1 MNVSA
6 ESIPDYYRYED
17 INYAIVALLRGA
29 RGSYS
34 DSPTVLDIGCGRARL
49 GLRLKVSASKL
60 QGWITV
66 RLRVR
71 LPVSESTEVIELDIT
86 DYSRVEQTL
95 ADRRFDFLMAADSLE
110 HSLDPYGVLKFYR
123 KFLKPNGY
131 LVLSLPNVVVWDNR
145 LRTLFGRFDYAD
157 SGVMDR
163 THLRFFTFRSARQLV
178 VDCGFVP
185 EKSTFEPGIARAFL
199 PVIKRYMGKGEQSPG
214 SILDSKAYGF
224 YQQYLLPIEKAV
236 TAVAQ
241 VCWRSNGDARAI
253 DQFLRNTTDP
263 SKSNVKSISLRP
275 ASSIVARSRL
285 RSFVWNSRK
294 PAPPAPTSFP
304 PVAAPRARASS

>member
-6 ESIPDYYRYED
+6 ENTPDYYRYED

-34 DSPTVLDIGCGRARL
+34 ESPTVLDIGCGRARL
-49 GLRLKVSASKL
+49 GLEIEGLGLKVTGLDNS
-60 QGWITV
+60 
-66 RLRVR
+66 
-71 LPVSESTEVIELDIT
+71 PVACEVARQRITEVIELDIT
-86 DYSRVEQTL
+86 NYSRVEQTL

-145 LRTLFGRFDYAD
+145 LRTLFGRFDYTD

-178 VDCGFVP
+178 VDCGFAP

-199 PVIKRYMGKGEQSPG
+199 PVIKRFMGKGEQSPG

-236 TAVAQ
+236 TAVAPGLLAFRT
-241 VCWRSNGDARAI
+241 VMLARLI
-253 DQFLRNTTDP
+253 
-263 SKSNVKSISLRP
+263 
-275 ASSIVARSRL
+275 
-285 RSFVWNSRK
+285 NS
-294 PAPPAPTSFP
+294 
-304 PVAAPRARASS
+304 

>member
-1 MNVSA
+1 MSA
-6 ESIPDYYRYED
+6 LPESITDYYRYED

-49 GLRLKVSASKL
+49 GLEIEGLGFKL
-60 QGWITV
+60 TG
-66 RLRVR
+66 LDNS
-71 LPVSESTEVIELDIT
+71 PVALEVARQRISEVIEIDIT
-86 DYSRVEQTL
+86 DYSKVEQTL
-95 ADRRFDFLMAADSLE
+95 AGRRFDFLMAADSLE
-110 HSLDPYGVLKFYR
+110 HSVDPYGVLSFYR
-123 KFLKPNGY
+123 KFLKPNGH

-145 LRTLFGRFDYAD
+145 LRTFFGRFDYAD

-199 PVIKRYMGKGEQSPG
+199 PLIKRFMRNGEQSPS
-214 SILDSKAYGF
+214 SILESKSYGF

-236 TAVAQ
+236 TAIAPGLLAFRTVML
-241 VCWRSNGDARAI
+241 ARLI
-253 DQFLRNTTDP
+253 
-263 SKSNVKSISLRP
+263 
-275 ASSIVARSRL
+275 
-285 RSFVWNSRK
+285 NS
-294 PAPPAPTSFP
+294 
-304 PVAAPRARASS
+304 

>member
-1 MNVSA
+1 MNVST

-17 INYAIVALLRGA
+17 INYAIVELLRGA
-29 RGSYS
+29 RVSYS

-49 GLRLKVSASKL
+49 GLEIEGLGFRLIGLDNS
-60 QGWITV
+60 
-66 RLRVR
+66 
-71 LPVSESTEVIELDIT
+71 PVACEVARQRITEVIELDIT

-95 ADRRFDFLMAADSLE
+95 TDRRFDFLMAADSLE

-178 VDCGFVP
+178 VDCGFAP
-185 EKSTFEPGIARAFL
+185 EKSTFEPGIVRAFL
-199 PVIKRYMGKGEQSPG
+199 PVIKRFMGKGEQSPG

-236 TAVAQ
+236 TSIAPGLLAFRTVML
-241 VCWRSNGDARAI
+241 ARLI
-253 DQFLRNTTDP
+253 
-263 SKSNVKSISLRP
+263 
-275 ASSIVARSRL
+275 
-285 RSFVWNSRK
+285 NS
-294 PAPPAPTSFP
+294 
-304 PVAAPRARASS
+304 

>member
-1 MNVSA
+1 LNVSA
-6 ESIPDYYRYED
+6 ENTPDYYRYED

-34 DSPTVLDIGCGRARL
+34 ESPTVLDIGCGRARL
-49 GLRLKVSASKL
+49 GLEIEGLASKVTGL
-60 QGWITV
+60 ANS
-66 RLRVR
+66 
-71 LPVSESTEVIELDIT
+71 PVACEVARQRITEVIELDIT
-86 DYSRVEQTL
+86 NYSRVEQTL

-145 LRTLFGRFDYAD
+145 LRTLFGRFDYTD

-178 VDCGFVP
+178 VDCGFAP

-199 PVIKRYMGKGEQSPG
+199 PVIKRFIGKGEQSPG

-224 YQQYLLPIEKAV
+224 YQQYLLPIEKVVA
-236 TAVAQ
+236 AVAPGLLAFRT
-241 VCWRSNGDARAI
+241 VMLARLI
-253 DQFLRNTTDP
+253 
-263 SKSNVKSISLRP
+263 
-275 ASSIVARSRL
+275 
-285 RSFVWNSRK
+285 NS
-294 PAPPAPTSFP
+294 
-304 PVAAPRARASS
+304 

>member
-1 MNVSA
+1 LNVSA
-6 ESIPDYYRYED
+6 ESTADYYRYED

-34 DSPTVLDIGCGRARL
+34 ESPTVLDIGCGRARL
-49 GLRLKVSASKL
+49 GLEIEGLGFKVTGLDNS
-60 QGWITV
+60 
-66 RLRVR
+66 
-71 LPVSESTEVIELDIT
+71 PVACEVARQRITEVIELDIT
-86 DYSRVEQTL
+86 NYSRVEQTL

-145 LRTLFGRFDYAD
+145 LRTLFGRFDYTD

-178 VDCGFVP
+178 VDCGFAP

-199 PVIKRYMGKGEQSPG
+199 PVIKRFIGKGEQSPG

-224 YQQYLLPIEKAV
+224 YQQYLLPIEIAV
-236 TAVAQ
+236 TAVAPGLLAFRT
-241 VCWRSNGDARAI
+241 VMLARLI
-253 DQFLRNTTDP
+253 
-263 SKSNVKSISLRP
+263 
-275 ASSIVARSRL
+275 
-285 RSFVWNSRK
+285 NS
-294 PAPPAPTSFP
+294 
-304 PVAAPRARASS
+304 

>member
-6 ESIPDYYRYED
+6 ESTADYYRYED

-34 DSPTVLDIGCGRARL
+34 ESPTVLDIGCGRARL
-49 GLRLKVSASKL
+49 GLEIEGLGFKVTGLDNS
-60 QGWITV
+60 
-66 RLRVR
+66 
-71 LPVSESTEVIELDIT
+71 PVACEVARQRITEVIELDIT
-86 DYSRVEQTL
+86 NYSRVEQTL

-145 LRTLFGRFDYAD
+145 LRTLFGRFDYTD

-178 VDCGFVP
+178 VDCGFAP

-199 PVIKRYMGKGEQSPG
+199 PVIKRFIGKGEQSPG

-224 YQQYLLPIEKAV
+224 YQQYLLPIEIAV
-236 TAVAQ
+236 TAVAPGLLAFRT
-241 VCWRSNGDARAI
+241 VMLARLI
-253 DQFLRNTTDP
+253 
-263 SKSNVKSISLRP
+263 
-275 ASSIVARSRL
+275 
-285 RSFVWNSRK
+285 NS
-294 PAPPAPTSFP
+294 
-304 PVAAPRARASS
+304 